1 MWYALALLLA
11 GSASVARAAD
21 EPSGVRI
28 LLDSPRPQEV
38 VRARIDMAPL
48 AGSAA
53 ADGLRPAS
61 FDVVVVIDI
70 SGSTAYPSG
79 LDVDNDGLVGETQ
92 RALLAGM
99 PDTKNTDPDD
109 SVLAAEII
117 AASTLLEG
125 LNPQRVRVGVVSFS
139 GEIDPATGRRRSETQ
154 HDAMLEVP
162 LTNDYAQVRQALQA
176 VLLRGPSGG
185 TNMEAG
191 VKLALRELADLSGAQ
206 SEPRPGAKKVVLF
219 LTDGRPSLPFGL
231 GNKDDREDYEAVQA
245 AARVAHLAGVSINVY
260 GLGPE
265 AIDYPVACTEMAKLT
280 NGLYTP
286 VRRPGDIVAALSGV
300 SFANVDDVVAVNL
313 TIGEMSGPD
322 DIQLNPD
329 GSFTGFVPARVGRNR
344 VRVSALAS
352 DGSRGS
358 TEVEFEFA
366 AQELTDNEVQRE
378 LERIRERNRL
388 LLLDAERRKQEE
400 FRKRERQRSIEIRSE
415 TEPPAEPGK
424 QQ

>member
-1 MWYALALLLA
+1 MRYALVLLLVVA
-11 GSASVARAAD
+11 SASARAAD
-21 EPSGVRI
+21 EPGGVRV

-38 VRARIDMAPL
+38 VRSRIDMAPL

-61 FDVVVVIDI
+61 FDVVLVIDI

-79 LDVDNDGLVGETQ
+79 LDVDNDGVVGESQ
-92 RALLAGM
+92 RALVRGM
-99 PDTKNTDPDD
+99 PDTKNTDPED
-109 SVLAAEII
+109 SVLAAEIV
-117 AASTLLEG
+117 AATTLLDG
-125 LNPQRVRVGVVSFS
+125 LNSQRVRVGVVSFS
-139 GEIDPATGRRRSETQ
+139 GEIDPATGRRRSEAQ
-154 HDAMLEVP
+154 QDAWLEAP
-162 LTNDYAQVRQALQA
+162 LTDDYGQVRQALQA
-176 VLLRGPSGG
+176 ILLRGPSGG

-191 VKLALRELADLSGAQ
+191 VKLALRELAGLSGAQ
-206 SEPRPGAKKVVLF
+206 SQPRPDAKKVVLF
-219 LTDGRPSLPFGL
+219 LTDGRPSLPFGM

-245 AARVAHLAGVSINVY
+245 AARVAHLGGVSINVY

-329 GSFTGFVPARVGRNR
+329 GSFSGFVPARKGRNR

-352 DGSRGS
+352 DGTRGS
-358 TEVEFEFA
+358 TEVEFDFA
-366 AQELTDNEVQRE
+366 PQELTDNEIQRE
-378 LERIRERNRL
+378 LERIRKRNRD

-400 FRKRERQRSIEIRSE
+400 FRKRERQRSIEIKPE
-415 TEPPAEPGK
+415 
-424 QQ
+424 Q

>member
-1 MWYALALLLA
+1 MRYALGLLLLVA
-11 GSASVARAAD
+11 PASARAAD
-21 EPSGVRI
+21 EPAGVRV

-48 AGSAA
+48 AGTAA

-61 FDVVVVIDI
+61 FDIILVIDI

-79 LDVDNDGLVGETQ
+79 LDVDNDGVVGESQ
-92 RALLAGM
+92 RALVRGM
-99 PDTKNTDPDD
+99 PDTKNTDPED
-109 SVLAAEII
+109 SVLAAEIV
-117 AASTLLEG
+117 AATTLLDG

-139 GEIDPATGRRRSETQ
+139 GEIDPATGRRRSEAQ
-154 HDAMLEVP
+154 QDAWLEAP
-162 LTNDYAQVRQALQA
+162 LTDDYGHVRQALQA
-176 VLLRGPSGG
+176 ILLRGPSGG

-191 VKLALRELADLSGAQ
+191 VKLALRELAGLSGAQ
-206 SEPRPGAKKVVLF
+206 SQPRPDAKKVVLF
-219 LTDGRPSLPFGL
+219 LTDGRPSLPFGM
-231 GNKDDREDYEAVQA
+231 GNKDDREDYEAVQS
-245 AARVAHLAGVSINVY
+245 AARVAHLGGVSINVY

-329 GSFTGFVPARVGRNR
+329 GSFSGFVPARKGRNR

-352 DGSRGS
+352 DGTRGS
-358 TEVEFEFA
+358 TEVEFDFA
-366 AQELTDNEVQRE
+366 PQELTDNEIQRE
-378 LERIRERNRL
+378 LERIRKRNRD

-400 FRKRERQRSIEIRSE
+400 FRKRERQRSIEIKPE
-415 TEPPAEPGK
+415 
-424 QQ
+424 Q